1 MPDRDQSPLPA
12 VFQELGIDLNL
23 VRDRLAGRENPGFA
37 ERMAMRDRLEIHVL
51 DRLEGMMDIRTS
63 LAEGE
68 AVRHAAARLMEIL
81 DSRDDTQ
88 FLQIREGIR
97 AGNLAGEAL
106 RNLLLQ
112 EAGPASGTEQ
122 ANPGYDNLD
131 ILLNGIFSG
140 GLAPEESRDLEPEM
154 VFYQK
159 TPGRIILELV
169 ERAHFSK
176 EDVFYDLGS
185 GWGQVPMLVH
195 LLSGVRAQGVERDS
209 AYVRYSRETAAAL
222 NLASVS
228 FLEADVRSADV
239 SDGTVFFLYTP
250 FTGRMLAEVVEKL
263 RRASRGR
270 RVRVFT
276 YGPCTLEVIGREG
289 IVLQESASFRPSP
302 HRLTG
307 FVFVDGVAT

>member
-1 MPDRDQSPLPA
+1 MPDRDQNPSPA
-12 VFQELGIDLNL
+12 VFHDLGVEMNL
-23 VRDRLAGRENPGFA
+23 VRDRLARDENPGFD

-51 DRLEGMMDIRTS
+51 DRLEGMMGIRTS
-63 LAEGE
+63 LAEGGAIRDE
-68 AVRHAAARLMEIL
+68 ALILMKLL
-81 DSRDDTQ
+81 DSRDEEQ
-88 FLQIREGIR
+88 FQQIRERIC
-97 AGNLAGEAL
+97 AGTLTGEAL

-112 EAGPASGTEQ
+112 EAGPASGREE

-131 ILLNGIFSG
+131 SLLNGIFSG
-140 GLAPEESRDLEPEM
+140 GLAPEESKDLEPEM

-169 ERAHFSK
+169 ERVTFSK

-222 NLASVS
+222 NLAAVS
-228 FLEADVRSADV
+228 FLEADVRAADM

-250 FTGRMLAEVVEKL
+250 FTGKMLSEVMEKM
-263 RRASRGR
+263 RRASLGR
-270 RVRVFT
+270 KVRVFT
-276 YGPCTLEVIGREG
+276 YGPCTPEVIGMKG
-289 IVLQESASFRPSP
+289 VVLQEAASFRPSP

-307 FVFVDGVAT
+307 FVFSNGVAT